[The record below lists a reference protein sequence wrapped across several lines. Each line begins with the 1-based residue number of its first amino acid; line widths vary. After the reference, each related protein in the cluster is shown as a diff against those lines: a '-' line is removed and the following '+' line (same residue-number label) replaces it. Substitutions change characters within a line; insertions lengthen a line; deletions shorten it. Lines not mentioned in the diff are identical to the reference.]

1 MKNKRNK
8 PLNVLHVYIGL
19 NMGGMQEFT
28 LNLFKNIDKTK
39 FNPIA
44 CVIEN
49 SGIIGKGIESLGLE
63 VIVLGFKRQP
73 IKTTLALIKII
84 KEKKIDIING
94 ASYHLGLYAR
104 IAGSLSEVPVV
115 ISHEHGLYNKKRL
128 HRVIL
133 NRLLSKFTDQ
143 FIAVSDAMA
152 HQLLNWY
159 HYPKNKVS
167 TIHNG
172 VDTARFAPA
181 TSKTRAKSL
190 LGLDPERLVIGMICR
205 LDPDKGHRFFF
216 EAIKTLHK
224 KYNVQWLVVGHAGGN
239 HSHYEKE
246 IKEYAEKLGLS
257 QFVKFLGYRRDIP
270 QLLAAFDIYVLPTLR
285 EGGPPISALEA
296 MSTSC
301 PVILS
306 DYSCNLEA
314 VENNVNGFIVPMQN
328 STALKNKIELLIND
342 QNLRKKLGQ
351 SARKKVLENFSLKN
365 NISKIERLYE
375 ELWLKKN
382 NGIKS
387 L

>member
-1 MKNKRNK
+1 MNNKKNK

-19 NMGGMQEFT
+19 NMGGGQEFT

-49 SGIIGKGIESLGLE
+49 SGIIGKEIESLGFE

-73 IKTTLALIKII
+73 IKTIMALINII

-94 ASYHLGLYAR
+94 ASYHPSLYAR
-104 IAGSLSEVPVV
+104 IAGSLSNVPVV

-159 HYPKNKVS
+159 HYPKSKVS

-172 VDTARFAPA
+172 VDTERFAPA

-246 IKEYAEKLGLS
+246 IKDYVEKLGLS
-257 QFVKFLGYRRDIP
+257 QVVKFLGYRRDIP
-270 QLLAAFDIYVLPTLR
+270 QLLAAFDIYALPTLR
-285 EGGPPISALEA
+285 EGFPVAVLEA
-296 MSTSC
+296 MSSGCAIVTSDF
-301 PVILS
+301 PA
-306 DYSCNLEA
+306 NLELI
-314 VENNVNGFIVPMQN
+314 EDKKHGFITPMKESSVLTN
-328 STALKNKIELLIND
+328 RIELLIKD
-342 QNLRKKLGQ
+342 ERLRKKMGQ

-365 NISKIERLYE
+365 NVSKIERLYE